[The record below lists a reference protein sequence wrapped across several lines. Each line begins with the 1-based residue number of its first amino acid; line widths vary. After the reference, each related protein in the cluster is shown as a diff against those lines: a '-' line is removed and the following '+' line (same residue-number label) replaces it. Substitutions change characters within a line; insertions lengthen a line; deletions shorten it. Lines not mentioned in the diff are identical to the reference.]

1 MKKLQKKRRVIPI
14 NNVVLIGRL
23 TRDPELKMIPSSGT
37 AVAEF
42 SIAVNRP
49 FAKENDKTK
58 ADFINIVV
66 FGKRGENAAKYLE
79 KGRLVGIEGR
89 IQIDVM
95 EKDGKNQYYT
105 KIIASNVEFLEW
117 GEKKDRVPNV
127 GKKVDNSLPDGFQ
140 ELEDDDDI
148 PF

>member
-1 MKKLQKKRRVIPI
+1 M

-23 TRDPELKMIPSSGT
+23 TRDPELKFIPGSGT

-49 FAKENDKTK
+49 FAKENDKAK

-66 FGKRGENAAKYLE
+66 FGKRGENCSKYLE

-89 IQIDVM
+89 IQIDTY
-95 EKDGKNQYYT
+95 EKEGTKRYMT
-105 KIIASNVEFLEW
+105 KIIANNVEFLEW
-117 GEKKDRVPNV
+117 GEKKDTD
-127 GKKVDNSLPDGFQ
+127 KKVDNSLPDGFQ
-140 ELEDDDDI
+140 ELEDPELDDEN